1 MSRRSQGA
9 TERQT
14 VVLEA
19 SRVMF
24 QTFSNTKLGQ
34 GFCST
39 FRLKKPDGQC
49 CLEDKPLV
57 FLQLFMIYRDNRAEY
72 LKLELLHKI
81 QAIDD
86 VFDSKRLWKGKP
98 QTATKTS

>member
-1 MSRRSQGA
+1 MA
-9 TERQT
+9 
-14 VVLEA
+14 
-19 SRVMF
+19 
-24 QTFSNTKLGQ
+24 
-34 GFCST
+34 
-39 FRLKKPDGQC
+39 
-49 CLEDKPLV
+49 